1 MKTKLILSGI
11 VFIIGFVFSDYA
23 QEIPIPVRAHET
35 LKQNPPAE
43 TQESHQQPQ
52 LNSGSGGA
60 LSMSDLGKE
69 SSLFFID
76 TWEMG
81 QLVLKDKTIIKDR
94 LYRYNMC
101 TQQMEFINEGDTL
114 AIAIPEEIE
123 SLSFADHTFVFEEYE
138 KNGQVKKAYFELL
151 VDGKCKLLVYRWITY
166 KYVEDMDDC
175 GARYASER
183 NFLKEEYYVS
193 KDDHTAILIPESK
206 RRFVEMMS
214 DKDIDMKSYMKVN
227 KLKVCREDDLE
238 KLISYYNAN

>member
-1 MKTKLILSGI
+1 MKTKVILSVI
-11 VFIIGFVFSDYA
+11 VFIIGFVFSGYV
-23 QEIPIPVRAHET
+23 QEIPAPVGAHET
-35 LKQNPPAE
+35 LKQKSVEKQKNQ
-43 TQESHQQPQ
+43 QEPQ
-52 LNSGSGGA
+52 LNAGSGGA
-60 LSMSDLGKE
+60 LHLDNLGEE
-69 SSLFFID
+69 SSLFFLD
-76 TWEMG
+76 TWEKG
-81 QLVLKDKTIIKDR
+81 ELVLKDKTIIDDR

-101 TQQMEFINEGDTL
+101 TQQMEFINEEDTL

-123 SLSFADHTFVFEEYE
+123 SLSFADHKFVFEEYE
-138 KNGQVKKAYFELL
+138 KDGQVQKAYFELL
-151 VDGKCKLLVYRWITY
+151 VDGKCKLLVYRWIAY

-175 GARYASER
+175 GARYASEK

-193 KDDHTAILIPESK
+193 KDDHTAILIPESN